1 MQIKLPPSVPYEKR
15 LDNFKNAIANQIEYA
30 SKNQTWTGLGQG
42 GKGQVGSLSV
52 DVEGMASKYGVKPDE
67 AEKIYRQLK
76 NKSSLAEAFTKGADE
91 LKSLAS
97 KKTDLPSDYAKLAE
111 KYGGKT
117 SDWVNESSK
126 YLKDFSK
133 DVAKEMAP
141 SSLAEKYKAAENASI
156 ERGAKKLLSGNVGK
170 AAPYELSVLEKFI
183 RPAGGAIAGAVEAI
197 PPINKYLDK
206 EPTASMAE
214 AALSPEG
221 SKGIARGV
229 GAVAGMEAGAELG
242 AMSPVLKG
250 PATLA
255 GAVGGSMVGAK
266 LGDLL
271 TGIPAIDKAIEAL
284 YEKELRKREAKMMAE
299 TESSSYSKN
308 PRMAD
313 APPRNMELRSEE

>member
-1 MQIKLPPSVPYEKR
+1 MQIELPPSVPYEKR
-15 LDNFKNAIANQIEYA
+15 LDSFKNAIANEIEYA
-30 SKNQTWTGLGQG
+30 SKNQTWTDLGQG

-76 NKSSLAEAFTKGADE
+76 NKSSLTEAFTKGADE

-126 YLKDFSK
+126 YLEDFPKATKQTSGIG
-133 DVAKEMAP
+133 KEIP
-141 SSLAEKYKAAENASI
+141 ELRN
-156 ERGAKKLLSGNVGK
+156 LLSGNIGK

-183 RPAGGAIAGAVEAI
+183 RPAGSALAGAIEAI
-197 PPINKYLDK
+197 PPINKYT
-206 EPTASMAE
+206 EENPTANLKE

-221 SKGIARGV
+221 SKGIARGA
-229 GAVAGMEAGAELG
+229 GAVVGMETGAELG
-242 AMSPVLKG
+242 AMSPILKG

-266 LGDLL
+266 LGELL
-271 TGIPAIDKAIEAL
+271 TGVPAIDKLIRTA
-284 YEKELRKREAKMMAE
+284 YEKQLREREANAVEK
-299 TESSSYSKN
+299 TKTYDYKKN

-313 APPRNMELRSEE
+313 AAPRSTELRKSE

>member
-1 MQIKLPPSVPYEKR
+1 MDKPDFNPGEAFNYKYNIKLKKSPDIGGRESALRASSEGMSVAQR
-15 LDNFKNAIANQIEYA
+15 NALAADRAGEIQQLEY
-30 SKNQTWTGLGQG
+30 KKLLGQ
-42 GKGQVGSLSV
+42 
-52 DVEGMASKYGVKPDE
+52 ASPEELRRLETAKNTAKAVLNDGENIKPL
-67 AEKIYRQLK
+67 R
-76 NKSSLAEAFTKGADE
+76 N
-91 LKSLAS
+91 
-97 KKTDLPSDYAKLAE
+97 
-111 KYGGKT
+111 
-117 SDWVNESSK
+117 
-126 YLKDFSK
+126 
-133 DVAKEMAP
+133 
-141 SSLAEKYKAAENASI
+141 
-156 ERGAKKLLSGNVGK
+156 LLSGNVGK

-255 GAVGGSMVGAK
+255 GAVGGSMAGAK
-266 LGDLL
+266 LAEML
-271 TGIPAIDKAIEAL
+271 TGVPAVDALIRKA
-284 YEKELRKREAKMMAE
+284 YEKQLREREAEMMAE
-299 TESSSYSKN
+299 TESSSYLKN

-313 APPRNMELRSEE
+313 AAPRNMELRSGQ